1 MMYCRVTK
9 LRRSGCRIPTG
20 EALGAA
26 GPFLLLG
33 DQAKSIVGGPTV
45 LAIAIAWFILCQA
58 AAHAL
63 IAVANAGETHHES
76 E

>member
-33 DQAKSIVGGPTV
+33 DQAESIVGGAAV
-45 LAIAIAWFILCQA
+45 LAIAIVWFMLCQVV
-58 AAHAL
+58 AHAL
-63 IAVANAGETHHES
+63 IAAANAGETDNERQ
-76 E
+76 